1 MQTQRADQGDMT
13 ESGDRPL
20 LSVLLCVASPL
31 AGAAIAFWLLVTV
44 LIPTIGVGD
53 VQRIIDLGAALE
65 SPLPQEPTA
74 AIIGNSVLIEGI
86 NASMVAE
93 AAPPGWHARNFAI
106 NGCDLTEQQILLP
119 RLIETGPEVIVM
131 VIRPIDVGAVT
142 DVNLS
147 KLHAYSLSGF
157 TSSFPE
163 GYAAERLPGLSDES
177 RSALLSTRFDSLLHF
192 RRAPLTTAESLAS
205 TIARRGTATRMT
217 DDWNEPANL
226 TGSISGARLDRHF
239 RVVAEERAKRIA
251 GGETAG
257 AEHIERAARDLRDA
271 GITPVI
277 VVAPIHPQMP
287 GQSVEALARL
297 RSLLA
302 DLSDRYGAIT
312 GDAHDMLGAED
323 FADAIHPNAQ
333 GRQKLSA
340 YIGSLLPP
348 APLATRDSSE
358 GDR

>member
-1 MQTQRADQGDMT
+1 MT

-20 LSVLLCVASPL
+20 MSVLLCVASPI
-31 AGAAIAFWLLVTV
+31 AGAAVAFWLLVTV

-53 VQRIIDLGAALE
+53 VQRIIDLGAKLE
-65 SPLPQEPTA
+65 SPITPQPTA

-119 RLIETGPEVIVM
+119 KLISARPDAIVM

-147 KLHAYSLSGF
+147 KLHAYSLSAF
-157 TSSFPE
+157 TSSFRD

-177 RSALLSTRFDSLLHF
+177 REALLSTRFQSLLHF
-192 RRAPLTTAESLAS
+192 RRSPLTTAEAVGFSLLQS
-205 TIARRGTATRMT
+205 GTVSLNA
-217 DDWNEPANL
+217 DDWNEPADL
-226 TGSISGARLDRHF
+226 TGSISGARLERHF
-239 RVVAEERAKRIA
+239 RVVAETRSQRIA
-251 GGETAG
+251 GGQTAG
-257 AEHIERAARDLRDA
+257 AEHIERAARDLHEA

-287 GQSVEALARL
+287 GQSEEALAQL
-297 RSLLA
+297 RALLA

-323 FADAIHPNAQ
+323 FADAIHPNAR

-348 APLATRDSSE
+348 HNPDSGE